1 MIQQQK
7 DCKHYN
13 NIHQSHDPTQNIKPT
28 NFCKT
33 LAGAVNNVMAPNIS
47 KHADDQA
54 EGFIKGRHGVNNL
67 VTIDCHARAL
77 DAIAASNRVT
87 QTALLPL
94 LLLFDFAAA
103 FPSLAHAFIFVIL
116 EALEVPR
123 GMLLFFRAL
132 YSSNRCY
139 AFLGASSISSTRS
152 EAGFCRAALLV
163 VPSSFWPLTH
173 C

>member
-1 MIQQQK
+1 
-7 DCKHYN
+7 
-13 NIHQSHDPTQNIKPT
+13 
-28 NFCKT
+28 
-33 LAGAVNNVMAPNIS
+33 MAPNIS

-54 EGFIKGRHGVNNL
+54 EGFIKGWHGVNNL

-116 EALEVPR
+116 KALEVPR

-139 AFLGASSISSTRS
+139 AVFLWASSTSSTRS

-163 VPSSFWPLTH
+163 VPSSFWPSTRY
-173 C
+173 